1 MSSANTGSAPQPDA
15 SPARAVRPPDNGLFA
30 PLRNALLDSRQR
42 WRDLVNMAADFAF
55 ETDEL
60 GRFSFVMPDPALG
73 WSAVALLGQSA
84 DRLLAAATGSGGFN
98 PFRTTRPIRR
108 HRTWLRRADGSL
120 ACVAFA
126 AAPLLDGDAR
136 QIGVRGLGIDVTEQ
150 DHAEGQMAAM
160 LRRSEVLDHIL
171 TVMRTEM
178 ATPDVMRAALDALA
192 NALGAEGAAV
202 ITAGDT
208 GAAPMIAHQS
218 IVHQSITHL
227 SRTPQPGMPQPGM
240 PQPGMPQ
247 SGTHQSGTPQGA
259 PSGTPP
265 SGTPPSAT
273 PPSGTHPSA
282 TSRAGTPQLGTPQ
295 AGTPQAGTPRTTGN
309 QAGMDPAGTR
319 RAGEAIDQVLAAA
332 VRLLDAGADSPAE
345 GATDDGRAVLVC
357 ACKTRV
363 GATAGLALW
372 RPRGGLAWDLDDR
385 LLVGAATL
393 IVRIVL
399 EQAAMTRDIGQ
410 QARTDALTGLF
421 NRRAFLE
428 ELPRHLDRL
437 DREDECG
444 TLMFVDLDNFKPV
457 NDQLGHEIGDQVLS
471 QAARML
477 RELVRPTDLVAR
489 FGGDEFA
496 IWMNGADHMT
506 AAERAEYLRVNAPR
520 VLGEIAPGL
529 ELPLTMSI
537 GIASRPAGSNESIE
551 SVLRRADMA
560 MYTVK
565 RGGRGHWRVSHAAPS

>member
-1 MSSANTGSAPQPDA
+1 MSSANAGEAPPPNASREPSALR
-15 SPARAVRPPDNGLFA
+15 PADNGLFA

-55 ETDEL
+55 ETDEQ

-73 WSAVALLGQSA
+73 WSAVTLLGQPA
-84 DRLLAAATGSGGFN
+84 DRLLASVTESGGFN
-98 PFRTTRPIRR
+98 PFLTTQPIRR
-108 HRTWLRRADGSL
+108 HRTWLKRPDGSL

-126 AAPLLDGDAR
+126 AAPLLDGKGR

-150 DHAEGQMAAM
+150 DDAEGQMAAM

-171 TVMRTEM
+171 TVMRHELE
-178 ATPDVMRAALDALA
+178 TPNVLRAALDALA

-202 ITAGDT
+202 ISAGEA
-208 GAAPMIAHQS
+208 GAAPT
-218 IVHQSITHL
+218 ITH
-227 SRTPQPGMPQPGM
+227 
-240 PQPGMPQ
+240 Q
-247 SGTHQSGTPQGA
+247 SGTHQ
-259 PSGTPP
+259 
-265 SGTPPSAT
+265 
-273 PPSGTHPSA
+273 
-282 TSRAGTPQLGTPQ
+282 AGT
-295 AGTPQAGTPRTTGN
+295 N
-309 QAGMDPAGTR
+309 HAGMYPAGTR
-319 RAGEAIDQVLAAA
+319 QAGEAIDQVLATAS
-332 VRLLDAGADSPAE
+332 RLLDAGPDSLAE

-372 RPRGGLAWDLDDR
+372 RPRGALAWDLDDR
-385 LLVGAATL
+385 LLAGAATL

-399 EQAAMTRDIGQ
+399 EQDAMTRDIGQ
-410 QARTDALTGLF
+410 QARTDPLTGLF

-457 NDQLGHEIGDQVLS
+457 NDQLGHEVGDQVLGR
-471 QAARML
+471 AAQML
-477 RELVRPTDLVAR
+477 RNRVRPTDLVAR

-506 AAERAEYLRVNAPR
+506 AAERAEHLRVNAPR
-520 VLGEIAPGL
+520 TLAEIAPGL
-529 ELPLTMSI
+529 ELPLSMSI

-560 MYTVK
+560 MYAVK

>member
-1 MSSANTGSAPQPDA
+1 MSSANAGEAPPPADA
-15 SPARAVRPPDNGLFA
+15 RTPAALRPADSGLFA

-42 WRDLVNMAADFAF
+42 WRDLVDMTADFAF
-55 ETDEL
+55 ETDGQ

-73 WSAVALLGQSA
+73 WSAVTLLGQPA
-84 DRLLAAATGSGGFN
+84 NRLLAEVTASGSFN
-98 PFRTTRPIRR
+98 PFQTTRPIRR
-108 HRTWLRRADGSL
+108 HRTWLKRPDGVL
-120 ACVAFA
+120 ACIAFA
-126 AAPLLDGDAR
+126 AAPLLDAKGR

-150 DHAEGQMAAM
+150 DDAEGQMAAM
-160 LRRSEVLDHIL
+160 RRRSEVLDHIL
-171 TVMRTEM
+171 TVMRHEM

-202 ITAGDT
+202 ISAGEA
-208 GAAPMIAHQS
+208 GAPPTISHQS
-218 IVHQSITHL
+218 S
-227 SRTPQPGMPQPGM
+227 
-240 PQPGMPQ
+240 
-247 SGTHQSGTPQGA
+247 THQSGTGQT
-259 PSGTPP
+259 GT
-265 SGTPPSAT
+265 G
-273 PPSGTHPSA
+273 
-282 TSRAGTPQLGTPQ
+282 Q
-295 AGTPQAGTPRTTGN
+295 AGTGQAGTSH
-309 QAGMDPAGTR
+309 AGMYPAGTR
-319 RAGEAIDQVLAAA
+319 QAGEAIGRVLATAA
-332 VRLLDAGADSPAE
+332 RLLDAGPDSLAE

-357 ACKTRV
+357 ACQTRV

-372 RPRGGLAWDLDDR
+372 RPRGALAWDLDDR

-393 IVRIVL
+393 VVRIVL
-399 EQAAMTRDIGQ
+399 EQDAMTRDIGQ

-457 NDQLGHEIGDQVLS
+457 NDQLGHEIGDQVLGH
-471 QAARML
+471 AARML
-477 RELVRPTDLVAR
+477 RDLVRPTDLVAR

-506 AAERAEYLRVNAPR
+506 AAERAENLRVNAPR
-520 VLGEIAPGL
+520 ILAEIAPGL
-529 ELPLTMSI
+529 ELPLSMSI

-560 MYTVK
+560 MYAVK
-565 RGGRGHWRVSHAAPS
+565 RAGRGHWRVSHAEPS